1 MLNSFFIQLLAIIFA
16 GASVA
21 VADSLIKKVVI
32 SGNFWQAVRN
42 PIMLI
47 VLLLYLFQ
55 IFFLFYLFSHNWKL
69 GIVGNLQMVFYSLI
83 VVLVGFIVFGES
95 LSAFQLAGIGL
106 AVAAIIFMGL

>member
-21 VADSLIKKVVI
+21 SADALIKKVAI
-32 SGNFWQAVRN
+32 SGNFWQAVRS
-42 PIMLI
+42 PIMLLVFI
-47 VLLLYLFQ
+47 LYLFQ

-83 VVLVGFIVFGES
+83 VVLIGFVVFSES

-106 AVAAIIFMGL
+106 ALVAIIFMGL